1 MWLDENLCMI
11 HVHCCKKSMHSLYD
25 VQIIDENKDTI
36 FELYQVFVNIALFIL
51 NSISHWEV
59 YNFDKYAPQKSAFT
73 A

>member
-1 MWLDENLCMI
+1 
-11 HVHCCKKSMHSLYD
+11 MHSLYD